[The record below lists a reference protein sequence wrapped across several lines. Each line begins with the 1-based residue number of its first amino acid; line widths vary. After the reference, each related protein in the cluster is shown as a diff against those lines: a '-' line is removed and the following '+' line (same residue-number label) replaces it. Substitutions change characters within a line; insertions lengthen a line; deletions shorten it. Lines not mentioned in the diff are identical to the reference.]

1 MFDFGRFVLGCLLF
15 GLLLGLLGV
24 GSSFAQ
30 APWPV
35 PAEIASSHFVVT
47 LNGKSTP
54 VMHAALN
61 NYFLNFE
68 AGRKIKV
75 TVTADSDDFW
85 AKGVEVQPWRFGI
98 RPVRSGRSISFVLD
112 GPAKISISRPGD
124 FLSEAEMLFLFA
136 NPKEKGAP
144 AGPAPGLQY
153 FGPGA
158 HRENID
164 AVAGGAIYLAP
175 GAVVFGSLNVWQ
187 VDHVRVFGRGVVV
200 YDGPQNPSDDD
211 GWMHKKNWH
220 CIVMDQAH
228 DVSIEGITCVVRS
241 RTWQNQM
248 KDSRGIRFDNFKTIG
263 ANKGNANAD
272 GMDWLGGGDTVVHDS
287 FFRAADDVFSME
299 SSWEGY
305 GAQAFAVEGNVVSNV
320 RVEDSVLSTSI
331 SNVVRAGWPEKNFVG
346 GGFSMVNSDVIHAGL
361 GGCGIPFAL
370 FEFWADPKGRGQ
382 SGDYSFE
389 NVRME
394 DWYSL
399 TQVMEPVEGVN
410 GVRFKD
416 VFGLEQPAMIA
427 SEVRGKVHGVVLD
440 GVSLGGV
447 VAAKNADVPMMVT
460 EGADEPSYLDGAP
473 AARIGMA
480 AGLVKAGQRVRLEAM
495 GESSPGAKREW
506 SFGDGA
512 FAKGRV
518 VKHRFPDTDG
528 TLLDGSG
535 RFRVLLHVRDAAG
548 RNAWAYQPVVVAST
562 LMPPLARPAGLAAG
576 VLWQVFD
583 QGAEIAGANG
593 VAAGLSAE
601 ALGRK
606 TDYRGEF
613 SGFVDVPADGGYVFT
628 LMATDGGS
636 LAIDGKV
643 LATTPTAF
651 QQVCGLAG
659 VAVRPA
665 AGSIALAKGLH
676 RIEVV
681 DLHGEGLD
689 GFRVMWQGPG
699 MVEQEIP
706 AAALFHEGQA
716 TATAP

>member
-1 MFDFGRFVLGCLLF
+1 MPVERRMNDEIQRRRTRNSRKWFGFGRFILGRLLF
-15 GLLLGLLGV
+15 GLLLGLLGM

-35 PAEIASSHFVVT
+35 PAEIASSHFVMT

-54 VMHAALN
+54 VMHAAMN

-85 AKGVEVQPWRFGI
+85 SKGVEVQPWRLGI

-153 FGPGA
+153 FGPGV
-158 HRENID
+158 HREDID

-200 YDGPQNPSDDD
+200 YDGPQNPADDD

-220 CIVMDQAH
+220 CIVMDQAR

-305 GAQAFAVEGNVVSNV
+305 GAQAFAVEGNPVTNV

-346 GGFSMVNSDVIHAGL
+346 GGFSIVNSDVIHAGL

-370 FEFWADPKGRGQ
+370 FEFWADPKGHGQ

-410 GVRFKD
+410 GVRFND
-416 VFGLEQPAMIA
+416 VFGLEQPAMVA

-447 VAAKNADVPMMVT
+447 VAASNADVPMMVT
-460 EGADEPSYLDGAP
+460 EGADEPSYLERAP

-480 AGLVKAGQRVRLEAM
+480 AGLVKAGQRVRL
-495 GESSPGAKREW
+495 
-506 SFGDGA
+506 
-512 FAKGRV
+512 
-518 VKHRFPDTDG
+518 
-528 TLLDGSG
+528 GSTG
-535 RFRVLLHVRDAAG
+535 
-548 RNAWAYQPVVVAST
+548 
-562 LMPPLARPAGLAAG
+562 
-576 VLWQVFD
+576 
-583 QGAEIAGANG
+583 
-593 VAAGLSAE
+593 
-601 ALGRK
+601 
-606 TDYRGEF
+606 
-613 SGFVDVPADGGYVFT
+613 
-628 LMATDGGS
+628 
-636 LAIDGKV
+636 
-643 LATTPTAF
+643 
-651 QQVCGLAG
+651 
-659 VAVRPA
+659 
-665 AGSIALAKGLH
+665 
-676 RIEVV
+676 
-681 DLHGEGLD
+681 
-689 GFRVMWQGPG
+689 
-699 MVEQEIP
+699 
-706 AAALFHEGQA
+706 
-716 TATAP
+716 

>member
-1 MFDFGRFVLGCLLF
+1 
-15 GLLLGLLGV
+15 
-24 GSSFAQ
+24 
-30 APWPV
+30 
-35 PAEIASSHFVVT
+35 
-47 LNGKSTP
+47 
-54 VMHAALN
+54 
-61 NYFLNFE
+61 
-68 AGRKIKV
+68 
-75 TVTADSDDFW
+75 
-85 AKGVEVQPWRFGI
+85 
-98 RPVRSGRSISFVLD
+98 
-112 GPAKISISRPGD
+112 
-124 FLSEAEMLFLFA
+124 
-136 NPKEKGAP
+136 
-144 AGPAPGLQY
+144 
-153 FGPGA
+153 
-158 HRENID
+158 
-164 AVAGGAIYLAP
+164 
-175 GAVVFGSLNVWQ
+175 
-187 VDHVRVFGRGVVV
+187 
-200 YDGPQNPSDDD
+200 
-211 GWMHKKNWH
+211 
-220 CIVMDQAH
+220 
-228 DVSIEGITCVVRS
+228 
-241 RTWQNQM
+241 
-248 KDSRGIRFDNFKTIG
+248 
-263 ANKGNANAD
+263 
-272 GMDWLGGGDTVVHDS
+272 
-287 FFRAADDVFSME
+287 
-299 SSWEGY
+299 
-305 GAQAFAVEGNVVSNV
+305 
-320 RVEDSVLSTSI
+320 
-331 SNVVRAGWPEKNFVG
+331 
-346 GGFSMVNSDVIHAGL
+346 
-361 GGCGIPFAL
+361 
-370 FEFWADPKGRGQ
+370 
-382 SGDYSFE
+382 
-389 NVRME
+389 
-394 DWYSL
+394 
-399 TQVMEPVEGVN
+399 
-410 GVRFKD
+410 
-416 VFGLEQPAMIA
+416 
-427 SEVRGKVHGVVLD
+427 
-440 GVSLGGV
+440 
-447 VAAKNADVPMMVT
+447 
-460 EGADEPSYLDGAP
+460 
-473 AARIGMA
+473 
-480 AGLVKAGQRVRLEAM
+480 M

-576 VLWQVFD
+576 VLWQVLD